1 MTAQTCPT
9 CGKPTAAE
17 FHPFCSRGCKDRDL
31 LAWLSESYRL
41 PGREPMHDGLDT
53 DENPD

>member
-17 FHPFCSRGCKDRDL
+17 FRPFCSRGCKDRDL